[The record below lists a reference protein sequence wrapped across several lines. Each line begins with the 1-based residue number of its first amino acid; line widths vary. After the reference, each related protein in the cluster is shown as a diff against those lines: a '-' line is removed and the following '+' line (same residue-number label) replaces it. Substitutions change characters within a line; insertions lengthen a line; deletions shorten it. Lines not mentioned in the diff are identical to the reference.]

1 MRLAFHNHCISAD
14 CLHLQKKRK
23 AMRVNTA
30 WQSPLFVPRLLKQ
43 LLYLTLCHQ
52 RCNMVSVYK
61 CAQQRSRLNHLF
73 MGIKDI
79 SLEMQV
85 NANRL
90 KICSGL
96 LFICSSTFAPTL
108 PFLLRG
114 GGKQL
119 LGFWSKTL

>member
-1 MRLAFHNHCISAD
+1 
-14 CLHLQKKRK
+14 
-23 AMRVNTA
+23 
-30 WQSPLFVPRLLKQ
+30 
-43 LLYLTLCHQ
+43 
-52 RCNMVSVYK
+52 MVSVYK

-73 MGIKDI
+73 IGVKDI